1 MLTLSQILTT
11 AVFEVEDSGLYAND
25 FNTLIDFCTDIQAE
39 LNEYFAN
46 GDSINELMG
55 KVVIEKHVSDLLEK
69 LAEESLRMFPA
80 TLTSMNE
87 YTQFIQTVTYTLLH
101 ELWMPFSKY
110 AFVLQSLKL
119 VKIADR
125 RTDAVGASK
134 FSAVPGQ
141 SKIEGSTRGWIAK
154 ETHDLFSDNPEIT
167 TSRAYKKY
175 QQYRNEVFFLIE
187 EPAFHVNIIKIPMLV
202 PTYHQMDVSKLK
214 LEDRVMYDL
223 FEELRQEVVE
233 FITNRRSIHFAT
245 IAKQER
251 DANRVKVEGDVYQ
264 IDAQE
269 DHDDSDMVMHDPK
282 FATQKV
288 QNFFNMMLEVYK
300 G

>member
-1 MLTLSQILTT
+1 MLMLSQILTT
-11 AVFEVEDSGLYAND
+11 AVFEIEDAGLYAND
-25 FNTLIDFCTDIQAE
+25 FNTLIDYCTDIQAE

-69 LAEESLRMFPA
+69 MVEESLRMFPA
-80 TLTSMNE
+80 TLTPMND
-87 YTQFIQTVTYTLLH
+87 YTQFIQVVTYTLLH
-101 ELWMPFSKY
+101 ELWTPFSKY

-119 VKIADR
+119 VKIADK
-125 RTDAVGASK
+125 RTDSVGASK

-141 SKIEGSTRGWIAK
+141 SKIEGSTNGWIAK
-154 ETHDLFSDNPEIT
+154 ETHNLFLDKAEIT

-175 QQYRNEVFFLIE
+175 QQYRNEIFFLIE
-187 EPAFHVNIIKIPMLV
+187 EPAFHINIIKIPMLV

-223 FEELRQEVVE
+223 FEELRQEVVT
-233 FITNRRSIHFAT
+233 FIENRRSIHFAT
-245 IAKQER
+245 IARQER
-251 DANRVKVEGDVYQ
+251 EASRDKVEDDVYQ
-264 IDAQE
+264 IDARE
-269 DHDDSDMVMHDPK
+269 DNDDSDMVKLDAN

-288 QNFFNMMLEVYK
+288 QNFFKMMLEVYK